1 MSRPASSK
9 RDVAMATLT
18 RPAAD
23 GQDSVAPP
31 GVFLGDLTDAPDSG
45 MRTGNGYGYGSGNG
59 DGYGYGNGNGNGC

>member
-45 MRTGNGYGYGSGNG
+45 N
-59 DGYGYGNGNGNGC
+59 GNGNGNGSGNGYGDGDGYGC

>member
-45 MRTGNGYGYGSGNG
+45 MRTGSGNGNGSGNG
-59 DGYGYGNGNGNGC
+59 YGDGDGYGC